1 MSVAERYIL
10 LRVVKITAMTLG
22 SLLTLVLM
30 SQVLVF
36 VNVVTDSGDAIWTF
50 LSLGFMLI
58 PSVANIILPFA
69 LLIAVCQTFNTMH
82 TESEIIVIE
91 AAGASR
97 KVQIRPVMLFA
108 GALAALTLANTLVV
122 EPYANRQLRDVI
134 ASSGS
139 NLVRFAVRSGTFHR
153 LENNLYIEI
162 AGQLPGGGLQGLTIV
177 DVREPDA
184 EFIYYARR
192 GQTASNDGQEILLLS
207 DGEIHRRNAG
217 TGEVS
222 VITFTSYALDFAT
235 FSAVGGEPFY
245 FAKERST
252 QELLFPN
259 LDDRLFKSRPDMF
272 RNELHRRLSDWLYP
286 LAFGVIALFYSVGAR
301 SHREE
306 RLWTM
311 ASAAGVA
318 LLFRGAG
325 FGAVEQS
332 GKSLA
337 GAVATYAVPLTAIV
351 LFGALLMTGRR
362 ARLPQPVLD
371 RMAAMADR
379 ARALRA
385 RLFGATVA
393 TPPAGG
399 ASK

>member
-1 MSVAERYIL
+1 MPVAERYIL
-10 LRVVKITAMTLG
+10 LRVVKITVMTLG
-22 SLLTLVLM
+22 SLLALVLM

-50 LSLGFMLI
+50 LSLGFLLI
-58 PSVANIILPFA
+58 PSVGNIILPFA

-97 KVQIRPVMLFA
+97 KVQIRPVMMFA
-108 GALAALTLANTLVV
+108 GLLAALTLVNTLVV
-122 EPYANRQLRDVI
+122 EPYANRELRNVI
-134 ASSGS
+134 AASGS

-177 DVREPDA
+177 DVREPES

-192 GQTASNDGQEILLLS
+192 GQTVANDDREILLLS
-207 DGEIHRRNAG
+207 DGEVHRRNAK

-235 FSAVGGEPFY
+235 FKAAGGQPFY

-252 QELLFPN
+252 PELLDP
-259 LDDRLFKSRPDMF
+259 DPADRLFKSRPDMF
-272 RNELHRRLSDWLYP
+272 RTELHRRLSDWLYP
-286 LAFGVIALFYSVGAR
+286 LAFGLIALFYSVGAR

-306 RLWTM
+306 RLWAI

-318 LLFRGAG
+318 LVFRGAG

-337 GAVATYAVPLTAIV
+337 GAVAAYAVPLTAIV
-351 LFGALLMTGRR
+351 LFGLLLMTGRR
-362 ARLPQPVLD
+362 ARLSQAVLD
-371 RMAAMADR
+371 RLASITDR
-379 ARALRA
+379 LRALRA
-385 RLFGATVA
+385 RLFG
-393 TPPAGG
+393 PSPAEG
-399 ASK
+399 SST